1 MIIIIMYC
9 VCVFSSR
16 IWLHHIGLP
25 VGRVPMV
32 LTSIVSPPGNHSVR
46 IVASTGGESTVPYY
60 IAAAATNG
68 ELTFSTLAEHCTY
81 FSGFS

>member
-1 MIIIIMYC
+1 MCFFPQEFGYI
-9 VCVFSSR
+9 R
-16 IWLHHIGLP
+16 DIGLP

-60 IAAAATNG
+60 IAAGATNG